1 VTADCGGERPIST
14 TEPRINE
21 RIRTPRCRL
30 IGDDGEQL
38 GIFNIG
44 DALRM
49 ADEQGLDLVEIAP
62 TADPPVCKIMDFG
75 KYRYEQAIK
84 AKIAR
89 KHQTTIQVKEI
100 KFRPKIDKH
109 DYETKKRHVIRFLE
123 SGAKVKVTI
132 MFRGREMV
140 HADRGL
146 VILERL
152 AEDLRELAIIES
164 HPKLEGRNM
173 LMLLAP
179 SKKEAAKAEKKAAES
194 VPEPAADETETTD
207 AE

>member
-1 VTADCGGERPIST
+1 
-14 TEPRINE
+14 
-21 RIRTPRCRL
+21 
-30 IGDDGEQL
+30 
-38 GIFNIG
+38 
-44 DALRM
+44 
-49 ADEQGLDLVEIAP
+49 
-62 TADPPVCKIMDFG
+62 MDFG

-194 VPEPAADETETTD
+194 AAEPAADETETTD